1 MPFFRK
7 FKRLFETPKPA
18 AKPPEPAAEAPAP
31 PPKPAARTHGPQST
45 KAAFILVVDD
55 EENVRGMISEFLE
68 GAGYRVTTA
77 SDGWEAVVQSE
88 GINVELMICDI
99 LMPGPQGSGLDA
111 YKRLRSSAYVR
122 PDLPIIFITGMAA
135 EKAMNMVPQDDP
147 RVRLAFKPVNFK
159 QLQSLIRELIGH

>member
-1 MPFFRK
+1 MALFGK
-7 FKRLFETPKPA
+7 FKRLFQK
-18 AKPPEPAAEAPAP
+18 PEPAAAPAEPQAEAPPPAPAP
-31 PPKPAARTHGPQST
+31 AERPHVPPSK

-111 YKRLRSSAYVR
+111 YKRLRSSAFVR

-147 RVRLAFKPVNFK
+147 KVRLTFKPVNFK